1 LLKFVVQDILGHF
14 GFRKI
19 LLSNT
24 VMIGVFIAVFAL
36 IRPGTPMA
44 WIVAQSC
51 IYGFFSSMQ
60 FTCLNTLVFADV
72 KDEDISMTSTIF
84 STVQQLSMSFGV
96 AMASLVAAFF
106 IPDRLH
112 SSPSHLL
119 TGIHNA
125 FIFLGVFTA
134 ISALGFIELKPTDGS
149 SVSRHHELH

>member
-1 LLKFVVQDILGHF
+1 LGRF

-24 VMIGVFIAVFAL
+24 VMTGLFIALFAV
-36 IRPGTPMA
+36 IHSSTSAA
-44 WIVAQSC
+44 WIVALSC

-60 FTCLNTLVFADV
+60 FTCLNTLVFADI
-72 KDEDISMTSTIF
+72 KDKDISMTSTIF

-112 SSPSHLL
+112 GTSAELL
-119 TGIHNA
+119 TGIHHA
-125 FIFLGVFTA
+125 FLFLGLFTA
-134 ISALGFIELKPTDGS
+134 LSALGFVRLKPTDGS